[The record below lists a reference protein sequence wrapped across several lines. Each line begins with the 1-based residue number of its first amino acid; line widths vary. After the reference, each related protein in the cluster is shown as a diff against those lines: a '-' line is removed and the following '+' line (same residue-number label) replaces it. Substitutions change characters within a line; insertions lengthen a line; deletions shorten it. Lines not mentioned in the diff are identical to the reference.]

1 MADRELSV
9 DCLTADHVL
18 QHYRDWWSE
27 LVPLLIVRSF
37 PSHLSTGFK
46 SFPIEKCCPGVLS
59 TNCSNDSLLIAL
71 DGRLFISA
79 LPASL
84 RRKSCVSF
92 SWSVCPFWHL
102 EKKWQQ
108 RNRVNSE
115 GFFPFFALCVCGG
128 WWCTRPQTDAS
139 FGISSSLTLFSF
151 WGRPRERE
159 REKSYDPV
167 YVACLIKKRK
177 EEGQDTLES
186 GRGAHH
192 I

>member
-92 SWSVCPFWHL
+92 SWPVCPFWHL

-115 GFFPFFALCVCGG
+115 GFFLFSPCVCAVDD
-128 WWCTRPQTDAS
+128 DAHDPKRMHHLV
-139 FGISSSLTLFSF
+139 FLLLWLFSLF
-151 WGRPRERE
+151 EDGRERE
-159 REKSYDPV
+159 RE
-167 YVACLIKKRK
+167 R
-177 EEGQDTLES
+177 EELRPGVCSLS
-186 GRGAHH
+186 H
-192 I
+192 